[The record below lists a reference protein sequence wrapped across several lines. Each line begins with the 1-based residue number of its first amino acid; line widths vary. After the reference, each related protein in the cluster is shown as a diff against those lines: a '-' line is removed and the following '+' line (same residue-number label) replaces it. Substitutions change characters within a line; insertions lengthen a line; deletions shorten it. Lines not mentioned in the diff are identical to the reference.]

1 MELRELGGVSL
12 NPRLVERLA
21 TNRQET
27 IRYWS
32 KVMIKSRL
40 AIFATALTLS
50 ACGSN
55 NTAGSNADA
64 PGSTASQAV
73 AINQSEMAASLTAA
87 GEPFEVLAETAFT
100 ATAAELDKSILAAD
114 GAANM
119 LKTIVPATLSASLQT
134 RLTAIR
140 QARKADQRVDL
151 SLASI
156 EGFRDI
162 VSAVPGTPAV
172 PIDVSLLDYAGFRY
186 DADAQAKTPRW
197 DDMAAATSFA
207 RERWATL
214 SGLAPLA
221 KLRTRFETGL
231 NAMDAAV
238 RARNVTQARAAA
250 KAELAM
256 VDELE
261 VAFPKSK

>member
-1 MELRELGGVSL
+1 
-12 NPRLVERLA
+12 
-21 TNRQET
+21 
-27 IRYWS
+27 
-32 KVMIKSRL
+32 MIKSRL

-55 NTAGSNADA
+55 NNAGSKADV
-64 PGSTASQAV
+64 PDSTASQAT
-73 AINQSEMAASLTAA
+73 AMNQSETATALSAA

-100 ATAAELDKSILAAD
+100 ATPAELDKSILAAD
-114 GAANM
+114 GAASM
-119 LKTIVPATLSASLQT
+119 LKTIVPAALSASLQT

-140 QARKADQRVDL
+140 QARKSDQRVDL

-162 VSAVPGTPAV
+162 VSAVPGSPAV
-172 PIDVSLLDYAGFRY
+172 PINVSLLDYAGFRY
-186 DADAQAKTPRW
+186 DADAQAKPPRW
-197 DDMAAATSFA
+197 DDMAAATTFA

-214 SGLAPLA
+214 SGLAPLS
-221 KLRTRFETGL
+221 KLRTRFGDGL
-231 NAMDAAV
+231 TAMDAAV
-238 RARNVTQARAAA
+238 RAHNVTQARAAA

-261 VAFPKSK
+261 AAFPKPK

>member
-1 MELRELGGVSL
+1 
-12 NPRLVERLA
+12 
-21 TNRQET
+21 
-27 IRYWS
+27 
-32 KVMIKSRL
+32 MIKSRS

-55 NTAGSNADA
+55 TNADKTA
-64 PGSTASQAV
+64 NVPGSTASQTA
-73 AINQSEMAASLTAA
+73 ALGQSEMATSLGAA

-100 ATAAELDKSILAAD
+100 ATPAELEKSILAAE

-119 LKTIVPATLSASLQT
+119 LKTIAPAGLSASLET
-134 RLTAIR
+134 RLAAIR
-140 QARKADQRVDL
+140 QARKADQRVEL

-162 VSAVPGTPAV
+162 VSAVPGSPVV
-172 PIDVSLLDYAGFRY
+172 PIDVSLLDYAGFRF

-197 DDMAAATSFA
+197 DDMAAATTFA

-214 SGLAPLA
+214 SGLPPLS
-221 KLRTRFETGL
+221 KLRTRFDIAL
-231 NAMDAAV
+231 SAMDAAV
-238 RARNVTQARAAA
+238 KARNVTRARAAA
-250 KAELAM
+250 KVELAL

-261 VAFPKSK
+261 AAFPKPK

>member
-1 MELRELGGVSL
+1 M
-12 NPRLVERLA
+12 N
-21 TNRQET
+21 
-27 IRYWS
+27 
-32 KVMIKSRL
+32 KSHL

-55 NTAGSNADA
+55 KAADNTANA
-64 PGSTASQAV
+64 PGSTSSQA
-73 AINQSEMAASLTAA
+73 AAMLQPDMATSLAAA

-100 ATAAELDKSILAAD
+100 ATPAELDKSILAAE
-114 GAANM
+114 GAART
-119 LKTIVPATLSASLQT
+119 LKTIVPSALST
-134 RLTAIR
+134 RLDTRLIAIR
-140 QARKADQRVDL
+140 QARKSDQRVDL

-186 DADAQAKTPRW
+186 DADAQAKPPRW
-197 DDMAAATSFA
+197 DDMAAATTYA

-221 KLRTRFETGL
+221 KLRTRFDNGL
-231 NAMDAAV
+231 TAMDTAV
-238 RARNVTQARAAA
+238 KARNVTQARAAA

-261 VAFPKSK
+261 TAFAKPK

>member
-1 MELRELGGVSL
+1 
-12 NPRLVERLA
+12 
-21 TNRQET
+21 
-27 IRYWS
+27 
-32 KVMIKSRL
+32 MIKSRL

-55 NTAGSNADA
+55 NNAGSKADV
-64 PGSTASQAV
+64 PDSTASQAT
-73 AINQSEMAASLTAA
+73 AMNQSETATALSAA

-100 ATAAELDKSILAAD
+100 ATPAELDKSILAAD

-140 QARKADQRVDL
+140 QARKSDQRVDL

-162 VSAVPGTPAV
+162 VSAVPGSPAV
-172 PIDVSLLDYAGFRY
+172 PINVSLLDYAGFRY
-186 DADAQAKTPRW
+186 DADAQAKPPRW
-197 DDMAAATSFA
+197 DDMAAATTFA

-214 SGLAPLA
+214 SGLAPLS
-221 KLRTRFETGL
+221 KLRTRFGDGL
-231 NAMDAAV
+231 TAMDAAV
-238 RARNVTQARAAA
+238 RAHNVTQARAAA

-261 VAFPKSK
+261 AAFPKPK